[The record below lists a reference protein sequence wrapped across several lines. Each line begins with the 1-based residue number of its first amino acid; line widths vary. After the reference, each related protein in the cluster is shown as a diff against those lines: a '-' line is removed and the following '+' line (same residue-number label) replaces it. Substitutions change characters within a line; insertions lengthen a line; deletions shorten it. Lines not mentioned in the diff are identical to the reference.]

1 MAPMAR
7 AALILALSTLILS
20 GCAGTPSTI
29 KPRVGSVP
37 YEWDE
42 EAPDR
47 SYLATEPYYVL
58 SQSSSFLVK
67 GSSYARYIVRVD
79 RTYESVEL
87 FFTSTNRYAPGVRGP
102 AVNDDE
108 YHYELM
114 QIRPL
119 GKSVR
124 VMDVSAGPAFSNAS
138 TGHTFT
144 LAYIYGRGANYQY
157 LVPYEGNPGRWRL
170 DPGFHEVIVA
180 TDEEL
185 TVGVNIKLGTPLWST
200 YYHPQELGRSRS
212 EGLHSYVRVWP
223 GATPRT
229 LRESY
234 DEIVS
239 AGAGESLNYFAFSNL
254 IFRSNLA
261 AIGTQGTVRVS
272 VDGKE
277 VPHRLQATG
286 VNPGSPD
293 RREAFAYA
301 VSFNEPGPARH
312 FLRTQLE
319 FDQTVSLD
327 SDLAAQML
335 VFAVVVKPV
344 YSLDGLPTAPA

>member
-1 MAPMAR
+1 MAR
-7 AALILALSTLILS
+7 AVLFLTLAALLAA
-20 GCAGTPSTI
+20 GCAAAPNSV

-58 SQSSSFLVK
+58 SQSTSFLVK
-67 GSSYARYIVRVD
+67 GASYARYIVRVD

-87 FFTSTNRYAPGVRGP
+87 FFSSTNRYAPGVRGP
-102 AVNDDE
+102 SVNDDQ

-157 LVPYEGNPGRWRL
+157 LVPYEGDPGRWRL
-170 DPGFHEVIVA
+170 ESGYYEVIVA

-200 YYHPQELGRSRS
+200 HYHPQELGRSRS

-223 GATPRT
+223 GATPRS

-234 DEIVS
+234 DEIVE
-239 AGAGESLNYFAFSNL
+239 AKAGESLNYFAFSNL
-254 IFRSNLA
+254 IFRSNLVSV
-261 AIGTQGTVRVS
+261 GTQGTVRVS

-293 RREAFAYA
+293 RREAYAYA

-319 FDQTVSLD
+319 FDQMLSLD

-335 VFAVVVKPV
+335 VFAVAVKPV
-344 YSLDGLPTAPA
+344 YGLSGLPTGAP